1 MIDNANVDKND
12 DDFQM
17 NHLNANDD
25 NKLIKRDDRFKNFA
39 ISNVVVSVKDNMF
52 AKTQSKKLS
61 KQTTIKKMLLFM
73 KNFTIDYDQIMF
85 LNNHSKKSIMTFYRK
100 SEKIKSMIH
109 FWANFVRFVQS
120 LRNQIEINVSHLI
133 LR

>member
-109 FWANFVRFVQS
+109 F
-120 LRNQIEINVSHLI
+120 
-133 LR
+133 